1 MREGEARH
9 IILGPFRGVLPNS
22 TIIDLYNSDSEGGKI
37 VYYNL
42 ILKAK
47 DVHIF
52 ETLVNLID
60 VQLNKLMNV
69 KVPIMSLL
77 YNIR

>member
-1 MREGEARH
+1 MGEGEARH

-42 ILKAK
+42 ILKVK

-52 ETLVNLID
+52 WNIGQFD

-69 KVPIMSLL
+69 KVPVMSLL
-77 YNIR
+77 YNMQ